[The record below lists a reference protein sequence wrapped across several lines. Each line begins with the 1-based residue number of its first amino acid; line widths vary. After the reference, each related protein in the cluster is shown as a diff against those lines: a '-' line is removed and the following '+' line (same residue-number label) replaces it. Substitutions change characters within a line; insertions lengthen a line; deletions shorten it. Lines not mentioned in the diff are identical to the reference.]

1 MPGGIVTVSGW
12 GTTTM
17 FGDSPERLQRVQ
29 IPILPQ
35 WECELFYRKRNITE
49 YMFCAGR
56 AGRSACHGDSG
67 GPVVYNGIQVGL
79 VSWGMSCQRPDYPV
93 VYTNIIKLRDWIHK
107 YTGV

>member
-17 FGDSPERLQRVQ
+17 YGDSPERLQRVQ

-79 VSWGMSCQRPDYPV
+79 VSWGLSCQRPDYPV